1 MTEALLT
8 DGADVVGVDCFNDN
22 YGRAVKRANL
32 ARALQWD
39 AFEFIPLDL
48 ARGALDDLLEGV
60 DVVFHLAAEPGVR
73 ASWGDRF
80 AIFVRNNILATQH
93 LLEAARGTEGL
104 ILVNASSSSVY
115 GQAATYPTR
124 EDALP
129 QPFSPY
135 GVTKLAAEHLCLL
148 YNANFGVRS
157 VSLRFFSVYGPRQ
170 RPDMAFT
177 RFCVG
182 ALLGRALTVFG
193 DGSQLRDFTFVGDV
207 VDAMRLA
214 ARKPTAVG
222 GVYNVGGGSA
232 ISVNAA
238 LSLLGELL
246 QREVAVHYVPIEH
259 GDVARTGADTARAER
274 DLGFSPSVPIA
285 QGLALQL
292 AWAEG
297 VVAGGGRVLEDM
309 LSLT

>member
-1 MTEALLT
+1 LTEALLT
-8 DGADVVGVDCFNDN
+8 DRADVVGVDCFNDN

-259 GDVARTGADTARAER
+259 GDVARTGADTTRAER
-274 DLGFSPSVPIA
+274 DLGFCPSVPIA
-285 QGLALQL
+285 RGLALQL